1 MGTHEVSLTHITH
14 SSFPILPYHLQVA
27 EEAATVIVVAG
38 VMTEVVGTTEV
49 ATVTAV
55 VGEGMTV
62 AVTAAEEEGMIAGVI
77 QAMVEDTAEA
87 ATVEEEVTTMAMVVV
102 GTVVEEAMVAEEDIK
117 LRSVSIFVGMIDA
130 EFVERYESFPEG
142 SA

>member
-1 MGTHEVSLTHITH
+1 
-14 SSFPILPYHLQVA
+14 
-27 EEAATVIVVAG
+27 
-38 VMTEVVGTTEV
+38 
-49 ATVTAV
+49 
-55 VGEGMTV
+55 
-62 AVTAAEEEGMIAGVI
+62 
-77 QAMVEDTAEA
+77 
-87 ATVEEEVTTMAMVVV
+87 MAMVVV